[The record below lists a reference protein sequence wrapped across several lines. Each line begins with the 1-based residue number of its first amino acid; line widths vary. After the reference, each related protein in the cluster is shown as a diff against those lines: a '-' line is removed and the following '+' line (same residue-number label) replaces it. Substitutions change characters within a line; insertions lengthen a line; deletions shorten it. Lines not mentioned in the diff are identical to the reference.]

1 MSNENVRVPK
11 DKLIRNTGI
20 AALIAIVLLL
30 TIILPAEYDIDPTGA
45 GSVLG
50 IRGLSHQAAVENV
63 NAEIEE
69 SAMAAASPLHINHQ
83 PPLKFVDVDLVLE
96 PYGQGEFKLKMQANA
111 RLSYL
116 WHSGTD
122 LVYADLHGHTLIV
135 GEDGEE
141 EIVVRYLET
150 QEGTGESGQFDT
162 PFGGDHGWYFLNLET
177 RPINIRVQISGNF
190 DSHEYIDIGPQI

>member
-1 MSNENVRVPK
+1 MSNENVRVSK

-20 AALIAIVLLL
+20 AALVAITLLL
-30 TIILPAEYDIDPTGA
+30 TIILPAEFDIDPTGV

-50 IRGLSHQAAVENV
+50 ISGLSHQAVEEGV
-63 NAEIEE
+63 NSETGENAL
-69 SAMAAASPLHINHQ
+69 AAASPLHIHHQ

-111 RLSYL
+111 DLSYL

-122 LVYADLHGHTLIV
+122 LVYADLHGHTLV
-135 GEDGEE
+135 MGDEGEE

-150 QEGTGESGQFDT
+150 QEGTGESGQFET

>member
-116 WHSGTD
+116 WHSGPD
-122 LVYADLHGHTLIV
+122 LVYADLHGHTLVV

>member
-30 TIILPAEYDIDPTGA
+30 TIILPAEYDIDPTGV

-69 SAMAAASPLHINHQ
+69 RAMAAASPLHINHQ
-83 PPLKFVDVDLVLE
+83 PPLKFVHVDLVLE

-111 RLSYL
+111 QLSYL
-116 WHSGTD
+116 WHSGSD
-122 LVYADLHGHTLIV
+122 LVYADLHGHTLV
-135 GEDGEE
+135 LGDEGEQ

>member
-30 TIILPAEYDIDPTGA
+30 TIILPAEYDIDPTGV

-122 LVYADLHGHTLIV
+122 LVYADLHGHTLVV

>member
-1 MSNENVRVPK
+1 MSNESVSIPK
-11 DKLIRNTGI
+11 DKLIKNTGI

-30 TIILPAEYDIDPTGA
+30 TIILPAEYDRDPTGV

-69 SAMAAASPLHINHQ
+69 NAMAAASPLHINHQ
-83 PPLKFVDVDLVLE
+83 PPLKFIDVGLVLE

-122 LVYADLHGHTLIV
+122 LVYADLHGHTLVV

-150 QEGTGESGQFDT
+150 QEGTGESGQLET

>member
-1 MSNENVRVPK
+1 MSDENVSIPK
-11 DKLIRNTGI
+11 HKLIKNTGI
-20 AALIAIVLLL
+20 AAFTAIVLLV
-30 TIILPAEYDIDPTGA
+30 TIVLPAEYDIDPTGV

-50 IRGLSHQAAVENV
+50 IRGLSHQAVVEGV
-63 NAEIEE
+63 NSEIGEN
-69 SAMAAASPLHINHQ
+69 AIAAASLLHINHQ
-83 PPLKFVDVDLVLE
+83 PPLKFVDVDLILE

-111 RLSYL
+111 QLSYL
-116 WHSGTD
+116 WHSGSD
-122 LVYADLHGHTLIV
+122 LVYADLHGHTLV
-135 GEDGEE
+135 LGDEGEQ

-150 QEGTGESGQFDT
+150 QEGMGESGQFET

>member
-1 MSNENVRVPK
+1 MSNESVSIPK
-11 DKLIRNTGI
+11 DKLIKNTGI

-30 TIILPAEYDIDPTGA
+30 TIILPAEYDRDPTGV

-69 SAMAAASPLHINHQ
+69 NAMAAASPLHINHQ
-83 PPLKFVDVDLVLE
+83 PPLKFIDVDLVLE

-122 LVYADLHGHTLIV
+122 LVYADLHGHTLVV

-150 QEGTGESGQFDT
+150 QEGMGESGQFET

>member
-11 DKLIRNTGI
+11 DKSIRNTGI

-30 TIILPAEYDIDPTGA
+30 TIILPAEYDIDPTGV

-69 SAMAAASPLHINHQ
+69 NAMAAASPLHINHQ

-122 LVYADLHGHTLIV
+122 LVYADLHGHTLVV

>member
-122 LVYADLHGHTLIV
+122 LVYADLHGHTLVV

>member
-1 MSNENVRVPK
+1 MSNENVRAPK

-30 TIILPAEYDIDPTGA
+30 TIILPAEYDIDPTGV

-122 LVYADLHGHTLIV
+122 LVYADLHGHTLVV

>member
-1 MSNENVRVPK
+1 MSNESVSIPK
-11 DKLIRNTGI
+11 DKLIKNTGI

-30 TIILPAEYDIDPTGA
+30 TIILPAEYDRDPTGV

-69 SAMAAASPLHINHQ
+69 NAMAAASPLHINHQ
-83 PPLKFVDVDLVLE
+83 PPLKFIDVDLVLE

-122 LVYADLHGHTLIV
+122 LVYADLHGHTLVV

-150 QEGTGESGQFDT
+150 QEGTGESGRLET

>member
-1 MSNENVRVPK
+1 MSNENVRVSK
-11 DKLIRNTGI
+11 DKLIRNTGV
-20 AALIAIVLLL
+20 AALVAITLLL
-30 TIILPAEYDIDPTGA
+30 TIILPAEFDIDPTGV

-50 IRGLSHQAAVENV
+50 ISGLSHQAVVEGV
-63 NAEIEE
+63 NSETGENAIGGP
-69 SAMAAASPLHINHQ
+69 SPLHIHHQ

-111 RLSYL
+111 ELSYL

-122 LVYADLHGHTLIV
+122 LVYADLHGHTLV
-135 GEDGEE
+135 MGDEGEE

-150 QEGTGESGQFDT
+150 QEGTGESGQFHT

>member
-30 TIILPAEYDIDPTGA
+30 TIILPAEYDIDPTGV

-122 LVYADLHGHTLIV
+122 LVYADLHGHTLVV

-150 QEGTGESGQFDT
+150 QEGTGESGRFDT